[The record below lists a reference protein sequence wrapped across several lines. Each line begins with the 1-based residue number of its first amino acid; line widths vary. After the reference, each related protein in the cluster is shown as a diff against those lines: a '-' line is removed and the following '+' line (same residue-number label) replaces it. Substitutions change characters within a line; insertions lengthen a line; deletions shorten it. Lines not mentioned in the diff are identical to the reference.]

1 MHKVALIEAE
11 KCLARLVREAAEGQE
26 VIITQDDGSA
36 FRIIPVASPKP
47 RPKFG
52 SARGQIRMSDD
63 FDEPLKDFE
72 EYGP

>member
-11 KCLARLVREAAEGQE
+11 KCLSELVQEAAEGQE

-36 FRIIPVASPKP
+36 FRIVPVVPPKP
-47 RPKFG
+47 HPKFG
-52 SARGQIRMSDD
+52 SAKGQVRMSGD